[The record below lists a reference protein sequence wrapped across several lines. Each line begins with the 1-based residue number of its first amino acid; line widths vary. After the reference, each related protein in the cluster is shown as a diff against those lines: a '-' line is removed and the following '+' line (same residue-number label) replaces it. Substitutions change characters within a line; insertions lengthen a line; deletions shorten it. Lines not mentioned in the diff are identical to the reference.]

1 MRSILE
7 SCARK
12 AGRTDEEHV
21 QRIRQT
27 IASWDR
33 WRRWLVAFYVAMT
46 VLVIGLVVSAAVLV
60 DRLQGMQGNNGP
72 GVWLGFVVG
81 LLLAAK
87 VGFLMVTVGHG
98 LVMSM
103 SSLRT
108 ERLLL
113 RYHDALAVLAKEHED
128 AEDTECVVTQ

>member
-1 MRSILE
+1 MRSLLRPWV
-7 SCARK
+7 RK

-46 VLVIGLVVSAAVLV
+46 VLLIGLVVTAAVLV

-81 LLLAAK
+81 LLLATK

-98 LVMSM
+98 LFMSL

-113 RYHDALAVLAKEHED
+113 RYHDALVVLAKEHAD
-128 AEDTECVVTQ
+128 AEDNQCVSA